1 MARRHRSDVNHPQPT
16 MTKAGSMKQI
26 ACAILLRDGRI
37 LLGRRTPQRRFYPDC
52 WDVLGGHFEAGETPE
67 QALIREVQ
75 EEAGVTPLRH
85 RLVATL
91 PDPDPARN
99 GEARYHVFV
108 VTGWTGGEPR
118 MLGDEHSEIRW
129 VPIDEAVRLPDLAIE
144 GYRDILRS
152 LAHPTG

>member
-1 MARRHRSDVNHPQPT
+1 MARRHRSDVNHPQPS

-52 WDVLGGHFEAGETPE
+52 WDVLGGHLEAGETPE

-91 PDPDPARN
+91 PDPDPVRN
-99 GEARYHVFV
+99 GEARYHIFV
-108 VTGWTGGEPR
+108 ITGWTGGEPR

-129 VPIDEAVRLPDLAIE
+129 VPIDEAVRLPDLAIDA
-144 GYRDILRS
+144 YRDIFRS
-152 LAHPTG
+152 LARPIG

>member
-1 MARRHRSDVNHPQPT
+1 
-16 MTKAGSMKQI
+16 MKQI

-37 LLGRRTPQRRFYPDC
+37 LLGRRTPQRRSYPDC
-52 WDVLGGHFEAGETPE
+52 WDVLGGHLEAGETPE
-67 QALIREVQ
+67 QALVREVQ

-91 PDPDPARN
+91 PDLDPVRN

-118 MLGDEHSEIRW
+118 MLGDEHSELRW
-129 VPIDEAVRLPDLAIE
+129 IPIEEAVRLPDLAIDA
-144 GYRDILRS
+144 YRDIFRS
-152 LAHPTG
+152 LAHPRAIG